1 MIVVISNPV
10 FGKNMRFLRR
20 KYGLSRKSL
29 AMLLGV
35 DPKLIRRAEAPVW
48 SYQGIDFPHKPLMRP
63 EKLFRIDIN
72 QMLCEDMKG

>member
-35 DPKLIRRAEAPVW
+35 DPKLIRR
-48 SYQGIDFPHKPLMRP
+48 G
-63 EKLFRIDIN
+63 KLRSGPTRVSISPIS
-72 QMLCEDMKG
+72 L